1 MLQMMNRMK
10 KIYRRIVFGLVV
22 GVLVFLS
29 LPQPS
34 GAVAPAARFSPLS
47 GYLVQAGPQGLLI
60 DCGRRKGVEIGD
72 LFVVLQPGG
81 PPLVHPVTGKPMGV
95 QERRLATL
103 KVVRVEADYSICR
116 PLRRYLQVPLRR
128 GLPVRRF
135 ALMAA
140 LFIDL
145 NGNGAALFSRVREM
159 LSGLDWADYNLGLR
173 YRDSLRRPG
182 GPGAL
187 GFDLYVV
194 NQGPELT
201 FYNGD
206 QELVGA
212 WPAELFSAA
221 GTTTRK
227 RPGSGSA
234 GGKYTMSTE
243 DASQVVLSRYRTMD
257 KIRLVVKGVD
267 AGDLDGDGTTEI
279 VFTDGE
285 KIFVYR
291 VTPEGLKFRYRYLFD
306 KWGSIVNISVGD
318 IDGDRRDE
326 IIVNIFKETEDGF
339 SSFVLGVRNGHYQ
352 RLVEHVPFV
361 MGLLGGRSV
370 ADRGCLF
377 VGQGFAAETL
387 FGGKV
392 YLLKYA
398 GDKVLSQEKFAV
410 PQGFTLPGALY
421 ADVNHDG
428 RRELCFIN
436 PNNFLEIYR
445 GDKRLWMSDERLGGS
460 LLDVQYEVGTAKVS
474 YTEKRQ
480 ICSPMRFLDVDG
492 DGRRELV
499 VCDNKSG
506 MSTSFGDYGFLSQGY
521 VKMVRNT
528 GTGFMVAEVTG
539 RIGGPIQGMLPL
551 GSELVVA
558 MVKRGEDLLKQSG
571 STFLL
576 AFPLPAGN
584 PERPGR

>member
-1 MLQMMNRMK
+1 MPQIMNRT
-10 KIYRRIVFGLVV
+10 KIDLAVFFLVLTVGLLAVP
-22 GVLVFLS
+22 F
-29 LPQPS
+29 PA
-34 GAVAPAARFSPLS
+34 GAVTPAARFSPLG
-47 GYLVQAGPQGLLI
+47 GYLVQVGPRGLVI
-60 DCGRRKGVEIGD
+60 DCGRRKGVAIGD
-72 LFVVLQPGG
+72 LFVVLQPGQ
-81 PPLVHPVTGKPMGV
+81 PLVHPVTGKPMGV
-95 QERRLATL
+95 QERRLAVL
-103 KVVRVEADYSICR
+103 KVIRVEADYAVCR

-145 NGNGAALFSRVREM
+145 NGNGTELFSRVREM
-159 LSGLDWADYNLGLR
+159 LPALDWAAYNLGLR

-187 GFDLYVV
+187 GFDFYVV

-212 WPAELFSAA
+212 WKAEVFAGAGGAPAGRA
-221 GTTTRK
+221 GT
-227 RPGSGSA
+227 SGTVPS
-234 GGKYTMSTE
+234 GRYTMSTE
-243 DASQVVLSRYRTMD
+243 DAGKAILTRYRTLD
-257 KIRLVVKGVD
+257 EIRLVVMGMDV
-267 AGDLDGDGTTEI
+267 GDLDGDGTKEV

-291 VTPEGLKFRYRYLFD
+291 MTPKGLKFRYRYLFD

-318 IDGDRRDE
+318 LDGDRRDE

-352 RLVEHVPFV
+352 RLVEHVPYV
-361 MGLLGGRSV
+361 IGLLGGHSV
-370 ADRGCLF
+370 ADRGCLL
-377 VGQGFAAETL
+377 VGQGFASETL

-392 YLLKYA
+392 YLLKFA
-398 GDKVLSQEKFAV
+398 GGKITSQEPFAV
-410 PQGFTLPGALY
+410 PMGFALPGALY

-436 PNNFLEIYR
+436 PRNFLEIYQGGR
-445 GDKRLWMSDERLGGS
+445 RLWMSDERLGGS
-460 LLDVQYEVGTAKVS
+460 LLNVQYEVGTEKVS

-492 DGRRELV
+492 DGRRELL
-499 VCDNKSG
+499 VCDNRSG
-506 MSTSFGDYGFLSQGY
+506 MSTSFGDFGFLSQGY
-521 VKMVRNT
+521 VRMVRTT
-528 GTGFMVAEVTG
+528 GTGFMVGNVTG
-539 RIGGPIQGMLPL
+539 RIGGPIQGLLPL
-551 GSELVVA
+551 GNEMVVA
-558 MVKRGEDLLKQSG
+558 MVKRGQDLLKQSG
-571 STFLL
+571 TTFLL
-576 AFPLPAGN
+576 AFPLPPAAAG
-584 PERPGR
+584 R